1 MSNYQEKFNELDA
14 EIKDCK
20 LFDRKRKCVI
30 DLCVSTNIKQKY
42 HNFKIARRIEQ
53 LLQNY
58 RYAIRDLDQL
68 QIDVD
73 INNTDYSIKG
83 HIDDQQIVHLIITKT
98 VDYGM
103 SDSCAYQLDNGTRL
117 NIEGDFSIYIEKE
130 IDVHESQL
138 EQVITEA
145 IDALQHNYSNYN

>member
-14 EIKDCK
+14 EIKDQK
-20 LFDRKRKCVI
+20 LIDRKHKCII
-30 DLCVSTNIKQKY
+30 DLCASTNIEQKY

-58 RYAIRDLDQL
+58 RYAIRNLDKL

-83 HIDDQQIVHLIITKT
+83 HIDDQQIVHLVITKT
-98 VDYGM
+98 VNYGM
-103 SDSCAYQLDNGTRL
+103 SHSYVHQLSSDTSL
-117 NIEGDFSIYIEKE
+117 NIEGDFSIYIEKT
-130 IDVHESQL
+130 IDAHESQL
-138 EQVITEA
+138 EQAITKA
-145 IDALQHNYSNYN
+145 IDALQHNYSNLN

>member
-1 MSNYQEKFNELDA
+1 MNMSNYQEKFNELDA
-14 EIKDCK
+14 EIKNQK
-20 LFDRKRKCVI
+20 LIDRKRKCII
-30 DLCVSTNIKQKY
+30 DSHVSTNIEQKY

-58 RYAIRDLDQL
+58 RYAIRNLDKL

-83 HIDDQQIVHLIITKT
+83 HIDDQQIVHLVITKT
-98 VDYGM
+98 VNYGM
-103 SDSCAYQLDNGTRL
+103 SDSCVYQLDKGIRL

-130 IDVHESQL
+130 VNVHESQL
-138 EQVITEA
+138 EQAITKA
-145 IDALQHNYSNYN
+145 IDALRHN